1 MMQSNKIIVGVDV
14 SKLTLDL
21 HIQSLN
27 KHRKIDNSAQGL
39 KDMLAWFKSLNIQ
52 LGDVWLIMEYTGGYE
67 YRLVQCC
74 NGRNIACTRV
84 AGLEI
89 KKSLGMQRGKTDK
102 VDAKRIA
109 EYGFE
114 KSHKL
119 QVQPASCETA
129 VRLKMLLTQRAGF
142 INDRKSNEHRMKETM
157 CMMDL
162 KPGDS
167 IVKNYKKAVDQTN
180 KMIAAVE
187 ENLKAC
193 VKANPSY
200 ANNFSLLTSIPGI
213 GPVNAWMVLADTEN
227 FTRFSDGRKYG
238 AHCGIVPYK
247 HQSGTSIQG
256 KGRVSHMANKEMKAV
271 LDMAARASAM
281 HNPEIKEYY
290 ERRAA
295 LGKHHLSIM
304 TAIKFKLVLTMFSI
318 VKKQTEFVHKVK
330 KTDKKL
336 AAK

>member
-1 MMQSNKIIVGVDV
+1 MQSNKIIVGVDV
-14 SKLTLDL
+14 SKLTLDM

-27 KHRKIDNSAQGL
+27 KHRKINNSAEGL
-39 KDMLAWFKSLNIQ
+39 KDMLAWLKALNIQ
-52 LGDVWLIMEYTGGYE
+52 LCDVWMVMEYTGGYE

-74 NGRNIACTRV
+74 KGRSIDCTRV

-119 QVQPASCETA
+119 QAQPASCQTA
-129 VRLKMLLTQRAGF
+129 IRLKMLLTQRAGF
-142 INDRKSNEHRMKETM
+142 INDRKANEHRMKETM

-162 KPGDS
+162 KASDS
-167 IVKNYKKAVDQTN
+167 LVKNYKKAIGQTN

-193 VKANPSY
+193 IEANPAY
-200 ANNFSLLTSIPGI
+200 INNFSLLRSIPGI

-227 FTRFSDGRKYG
+227 FTRFTDARKYG

-247 HQSGTSIQG
+247 HQSGTSIKG

-271 LDMAARASAM
+271 LDMAARASAI
-281 HNPEIKEYY
+281 HNPEMAEYY

-304 TAIKFKLVLTMFSI
+304 TAIKFKLVLTMFSV
-318 VKKQTEFVHKVK
+318 VKKQTEFVHKVEK
-330 KTDKKL
+330 LNKKL
-336 AAK
+336 AA